1 MNTLERQLA
10 LAVGGL
16 GAVMA
21 LWFGWTY
28 IDSAFRTRRQKI
40 ETLEREISNFQ
51 RQVMAGQAAR
61 RKIGE
66 YETRSLP
73 PDATLAKS
81 LYQSWLLGQIEKA
94 GFVTPQVRALSP
106 QKEGDLYVKHIFD
119 VSGKGTLPQVVD
131 FLHAFYEADYLH
143 RIVSLVLKP
152 VKESKQLEVSL
163 KIDAASMSTAPTA
176 KALHTLKSDR
186 LALQSK
192 QDYYE
197 KIVDRNLFGPANQ
210 PPRLSISGSK
220 DVRINREAQLTAKG
234 SDPDPLDKVRY
245 KMIESSAPDAKF
257 SESSGQFS
265 WTPRQL
271 GKFKFVFEAIDDGF
285 PSQPSKREEIVLN
298 VTDPPAAAPPPVGFR
313 GFDAAKF
320 TVLVGVTEVDG
331 EGEIWLHN
339 RTKGQMLK
347 LRTGEEFE
355 IGSIKGVVKEIG
367 ETDFTFESDG
377 KLRKL
382 ERGANLDQASV
393 TARPAQAEPSSQ
405 TAEPANAP
413 LRTGTNSPQT
423 LSPQ

>member
-1 MNTLERQLA
+1 MNARERQLA

-16 GAVMA
+16 GVVMA

-61 RKIGE
+61 RKLGE
-66 YETRSLP
+66 YESRSLP

-81 LYQSWLLGQIEKA
+81 LYQSWLLSQIEKA
-94 GFVTPQVRALSP
+94 GFANPQVRALSP

-176 KALHTLKSDR
+176 TALHTQKSNR

-210 PPRLSISGSK
+210 APRLSISGSK

-245 KMIESSAPDAKF
+245 KMVESSAPDAKF

-265 WTPRQL
+265 WTPKQH
-271 GKFKFVFEAIDDGF
+271 GKYKFVFEAIDDGL

-298 VTDPPAAAPPPVGFR
+298 VIDPPPEAPRAPVL

-347 LRTGEEFE
+347 LRTGEAFE
-355 IGSIKGVVKEIG
+355 IGSIKGVVKEIR

-393 TARPAQAEPSSQ
+393 TARPAQTEPSSQ
-405 TAEPANAP
+405 TIEPANAP